1 MNVIVNGKNETL
13 ENGTTIVQLIDIK
26 NLKPEKIVIEL
37 NQKIVDKENLEVELK
52 ENDTLEIISFVG
64 GG

>member
-37 NQKIVDKENLEVELK
+37 NQKIIDKENLEVELK